1 MYLSPGLGWPS
12 LHELSQAGT
21 LEPRGVDVVGA
32 QDVGAR
38 DIGARDIGAR
48 DIGARDIG
56 ARDLGAPR
64 GVSRPDYSKLA
75 GRQPGRKP
83 QAGPHAPGRDLSPPP
98 SQGRSSKGKGG
109 GGGGGGE
116 LSRVIIRVLYRVHP
130 ASKPSPEPINSL
142 GYGTVVLYRTD
153 QLKP

>member
-48 DIGARDIG
+48 DIGARD
-56 ARDLGAPR
+56 LGAPR

-83 QAGPHAPGRDLSPPP
+83 QAGPHALVGTSAPHPPKAGALKGR
-98 SQGRSSKGKGG
+98 
-109 GGGGGGE
+109 GGGGE